1 MVGALPATT
10 ADVGRS
16 SDAEGPRRG
25 LTLFHRVFLVNASIL
40 VVDGLL
46 LAVSPPIVHS
56 PPAIGDALV
65 ILFGLLLVLAA
76 NYALVRE
83 AFRPLY
89 RLRQRVAEVQRL
101 GPDQHL
107 PDDTSVR
114 EVADLTHAFNGMLT
128 RLEDERHRSISQA
141 LAARERERRRLSR
154 ELHDEVG
161 QTLSAA
167 LLLLQPRGS
176 DDPAEFE
183 RQLSEAAETV
193 RDGLEGARRVAHALR
208 PEILEQLELGSA
220 LANLGRSMGA
230 AADLNVAVTV
240 PPALPAL
247 PADVELAVYRVAQ
260 EAMTNVVRHACA
272 TRAQLAVR
280 LDPAALTLSVSDDG
294 AGLPPDA
301 ARGHGLRGMHERAR
315 AVGAELVVRNGAA
328 GGTELELRVPLP
340 GGSTNA

>member
-1 MVGALPATT
+1 MAAAHLTTT
-10 ADVGRS
+10 ADLDRS
-16 SDAEGPRRG
+16 TDAAPPRRG
-25 LTLFHRVFLVNASIL
+25 LTLFHRVFLVNALIL

-46 LAVSPPIVHS
+46 LAVAPPIVHS

-65 ILFGLLLVLAA
+65 IAAGLLLVLAA
-76 NYALVRE
+76 NYALMRE
-83 AFRPLY
+83 AFRPLH
-89 RLRQRVAEVQRL
+89 RLRERVAEVQRL

-107 PDDTSVR
+107 PDDSSVR

-141 LAARERERRRLSR
+141 LAVRERERRRLSH

-167 LLLLQPRGS
+167 LLLLQPRDT
-176 DDPAEFE
+176 DDRDEFE

-208 PEILEQLELGSA
+208 PVILEQLELGSA

-230 AADLNVAVTV
+230 SADLSVAVRV
-240 PPALPAL
+240 PRALPAL

-272 TRAQLAVR
+272 SHVQLAVR
-280 LDPAALTLSVSDDG
+280 LDDTALTLSVSDDG
-294 AGLPPDA
+294 IGLAPGA
-301 ARGHGLRGMHERAR
+301 SRGHGMRGMHERAR
-315 AVGAELVVRNGAA
+315 AVGAELAVRDGIA
-328 GGTELELRVPLP
+328 GGTELDLRVPLP
-340 GGSTNA
+340 GGSTSA